1 MPAPACGLVILP
13 PTGLADI
20 LREAQNRA
28 GPAYV
33 PAYPPHLTLKNLFVS
48 SVDAE
53 TVARAIAGV
62 CASARPFTIS
72 LGRLTVFPSSQG
84 NFIVLRVAQAR
95 QMMRLHRQLLAALDP
110 LTALAD
116 PTKDPHEEDG
126 FVPHITLLQRVPD
139 CEVADVMAALVSSQ
153 ARRTFRVEQI
163 SLICQAPGCPWQET
177 QRFPLGDHGGA
188 ARPAGVAS
196 IQTHA
201 CTRNGGTQP

>member
-1 MPAPACGLVILP
+1 MPAPPCGLVILP
-13 PTGLADI
+13 PAGIADI

-28 GPAYV
+28 GPAYG
-33 PAYPPHLTLKNLFVS
+33 PGYPPHLTLKNLFVS
-48 SVDAE
+48 SADAE
-53 TVARAIAGV
+53 TVARAVAGV

-95 QMMRLHRQLLAALDP
+95 QMMRLHRQLIAALDP

-139 CEVADVMAALVSSQ
+139 SEVAAAMAVLVSSQ

-163 SLICQAPGCPWQET
+163 SLICQKPGCPWQET
-177 QRFPLGDHGGA
+177 QRFPLGGISGA
-188 ARPAGVAS
+188 ARQAHVAS
-196 IQTHA
+196 VQTRA
-201 CTRNGGTQP
+201 CTCNGGTQP